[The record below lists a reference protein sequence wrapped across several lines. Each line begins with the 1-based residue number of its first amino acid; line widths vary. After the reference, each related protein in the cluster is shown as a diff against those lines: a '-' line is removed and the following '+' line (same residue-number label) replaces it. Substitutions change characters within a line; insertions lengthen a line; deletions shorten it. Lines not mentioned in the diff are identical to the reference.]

1 MGSNLSARGFS
12 MFDFEEALYGGLPKG
27 GVSPVFSRII
37 KMIADQ

>member
-1 MGSNLSARGFS
+1 VEGSFPRVVFPFIFG
-12 MFDFEEALYGGLPKG
+12 EALSGGLPKG